1 MEELLL
7 VFAEDDDDTQAEKR
21 LSDASAGIGNHK
33 KDNQYDYDDQADH
46 LPSIAA
52 PFSPSSSGF
61 GFTSAGSGK
70 AIAVNEEEMAR
81 AAKMLDDD
89 DERDCENRLVT
100 IPGESAC
107 DEYRYAYLRENP
119 SFPLGVT
126 QPI

>member
-1 MEELLL
+1 MGI
-7 VFAEDDDDTQAEKR
+7 FDDIQ
-21 LSDASAGIGNHK
+21 N
-33 KDNQYDYDDQADH
+33 
-46 LPSIAA
+46 
-52 PFSPSSSGF
+52 FFGF
-61 GFTSAGSGK
+61 GDQ
-70 AIAVNEEEMAR
+70 N
-81 AAKMLDDD
+81 DDD